1 MLLTKLLLIF
11 AIIDYKNPTTM
22 KTSQCNFITPY
33 NTQGKVLYNI
43 VFMNYT
49 QIDTK
54 FLTDYLVT
62 NIKQMIQQSQQ
73 QIL

>member
-1 MLLTKLLLIF
+1 
-11 AIIDYKNPTTM
+11 M
-22 KTSQCNFITPY
+22 KTSQYNFITPY

-54 FLTDYLVT
+54 ILTDSLVT

>member
-1 MLLTKLLLIF
+1 
-11 AIIDYKNPTTM
+11 M

>member
-1 MLLTKLLLIF
+1 
-11 AIIDYKNPTTM
+11 M
-22 KTSQCNFITPY
+22 KTSQYNFIMS
-33 NTQGKVLYNI
+33 NGTQGKVLYNI

-54 FLTDYLVT
+54 FLTDSLVT

>member
-22 KTSQCNFITPY
+22 KTSQYNFITPY

-49 QIDTK
+49 HIDTK